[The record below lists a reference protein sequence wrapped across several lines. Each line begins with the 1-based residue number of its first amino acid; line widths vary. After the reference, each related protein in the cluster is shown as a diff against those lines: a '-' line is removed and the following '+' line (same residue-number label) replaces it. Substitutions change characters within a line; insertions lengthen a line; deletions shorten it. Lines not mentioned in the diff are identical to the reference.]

1 MIVDFFEHGTG
12 EASGPLDYFLGKNRD
27 REHAKILLGDVNE
40 VAELI
45 DCSPYDKR
53 YTSGCL
59 SFYESDLTEADK
71 AQIMRDFEKT
81 LFPGLTTGNYRI
93 LWVEHRDKI
102 NEETGERR
110 LELNF
115 LIPNIEIESGKR
127 LQPFFAKAD
136 LDRVDAFK
144 KIVNYEHDLFDPDDP
159 LNRRSVKI
167 AQNLPKESKEFKA
180 QVHDEIT
187 LAICD
192 DLIYDRKTLLDWCET
207 VGFEVTKITKKQIS
221 IKNPETGR
229 PEVFKGE
236 FYEQNFRNTA
246 KSTELKAEA
255 SGRYRQRAEKRYQ
268 TCIERHEQLC
278 EQRANTILNDME
290 TEIEKVET
298 DLTQNLQ
305 NQKTEMQSKIGKVA
319 SSFNSNTQALN
330 RDLQKQIQDMK
341 LHLQTL
347 QSLSQETIEQ
357 AKLKKALT
365 LSIFPLILVLLILLI
380 SNMFLGYINKTN
392 YKELNQ
398 IKTLQQTEQA
408 KLAEVKQALS
418 LSKAEL
424 QKKYPQIAF
433 KD

>member
-1 MIVDFFEHGTG
+1 MSRTSE
-12 EASGPLDYFLGKNRD
+12 
-27 REHAKILLGDVNE
+27 ILQ
-40 VAELI
+40 
-45 DCSPYDKR
+45 
-53 YTSGCL
+53 
-59 SFYESDLTEADK
+59 K
-71 AQIMRDFEKT
+71 AQSLRQKHQEDID
-81 LFPGLTTGNYRI
+81 
-93 LWVEHRDKI
+93 
-102 NEETGERR
+102 
-110 LELNF
+110 
-115 LIPNIEIESGKR
+115 S
-127 LQPFFAKAD
+127 
-136 LDRVDAFK
+136 
-144 KIVNYEHDLFDPDDP
+144 
-159 LNRRSVKI
+159 
-167 AQNLPKESKEFKA
+167 
-180 QVHDEIT
+180 
-187 LAICD
+187 
-192 DLIYDRKTLLDWCET
+192 
-207 VGFEVTKITKKQIS
+207 
-221 IKNPETGR
+221 
-229 PEVFKGE
+229 
-236 FYEQNFRNTA
+236 
-246 KSTELKAEA
+246 ELKNGIRLALNDT
-255 SGRYRQRAEKRYQ
+255 KNFVK
-268 TCIERHEQLC
+268 
-278 EQRANTILNDME
+278 QRANTILNDME

-319 SSFNSNTQALN
+319 SSFNSNTQVLN
-330 RDLQKQIQDMK
+330 MDLQKQIQDMK

>member
-1 MIVDFFEHGTG
+1 MSRTSE
-12 EASGPLDYFLGKNRD
+12 
-27 REHAKILLGDVNE
+27 ILQ
-40 VAELI
+40 
-45 DCSPYDKR
+45 
-53 YTSGCL
+53 
-59 SFYESDLTEADK
+59 K
-71 AQIMRDFEKT
+71 AQSLRQKHQEDID
-81 LFPGLTTGNYRI
+81 
-93 LWVEHRDKI
+93 
-102 NEETGERR
+102 
-110 LELNF
+110 
-115 LIPNIEIESGKR
+115 S
-127 LQPFFAKAD
+127 
-136 LDRVDAFK
+136 
-144 KIVNYEHDLFDPDDP
+144 
-159 LNRRSVKI
+159 
-167 AQNLPKESKEFKA
+167 
-180 QVHDEIT
+180 
-187 LAICD
+187 
-192 DLIYDRKTLLDWCET
+192 
-207 VGFEVTKITKKQIS
+207 
-221 IKNPETGR
+221 
-229 PEVFKGE
+229 
-236 FYEQNFRNTA
+236 
-246 KSTELKAEA
+246 ELKNGIRLALNDT
-255 SGRYRQRAEKRYQ
+255 KNFVK
-268 TCIERHEQLC
+268 
-278 EQRANTILNDME
+278 QRANTILNDME

-330 RDLQKQIQDMK
+330 RDLQKQIQDMT

-357 AKLKKALT
+357 AKGKKALT